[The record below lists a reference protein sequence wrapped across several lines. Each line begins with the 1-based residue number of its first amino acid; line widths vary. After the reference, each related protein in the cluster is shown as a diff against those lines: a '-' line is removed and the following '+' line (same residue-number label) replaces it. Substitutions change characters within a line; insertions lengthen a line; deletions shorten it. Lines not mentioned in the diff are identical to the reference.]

1 MPLLKIT
8 IFQKNLNEGLNLH
21 ILKKLV
27 NIDSDFLVLPE
38 YFAVDTNVKNYEDL
52 KNKTKPALEW
62 LTKLSQSYR
71 GILIGGS
78 VIREQNEKFYNSC
91 PILYKGEIVDWYS
104 KRELTD
110 VEKKYLTAG
119 SEPGIFIL
127 NGIRFG
133 VLICNDINNKEL
145 INELNENQIKLIFV
159 IVASLK
165 KEEDLKTKYQ
175 RDEELFAK
183 PARENQQVIVKCS
196 SVGNIFDK
204 PLQGRSLLA
213 TPIGINWRVSPEEEN
228 KEILKSLMIS
238 I

>member
-8 IFQKNLNEGLNLH
+8 IFQKNLNEGLNIH
-21 ILKKLV
+21 ILKKLA

-38 YFAVDTNVKNYEDL
+38 YFAVDNNVKNYEEL
-52 KNKTKPALEW
+52 KSKTTPALEW
-62 LTKLSQSYR
+62 LTKLSQSYK
-71 GILIGGS
+71 GIIIGGS
-78 VIREQNEKFYNSC
+78 VIREQKEKFYNSC
-91 PILYKGEIVDWYS
+91 PILYKGEIVDWYA
-104 KRELTD
+104 KRELTNE
-110 VEKKYLTAG
+110 EKKYLTPG
-119 SEPGIFIL
+119 LDPGIFIL

-145 INELNENQIKLIFV
+145 INELNKNQVKLIFV

-183 PARENQQVIVKCS
+183 PAKENQQIIIKCS
-196 SVGNIFDK
+196 SVGSIFEK

-228 KEILKSLMIS
+228 KEIIKSLMIS